1 LRFEGLILDFDGVLL
16 ESEYAGNKQIA
27 DYLTGI
33 GHPTSAEE
41 SMANFMGLSG
51 RDFHAAIERWIG
63 RPLPQDFHTARAE
76 EDARVLA
83 QGLEAVAGAVRFVEA
98 LPAELPKAIASSS
111 STHWIQAHLDHL
123 GLRRHFEGRI
133 FSGHEHVE
141 RGKPAPDLYFHAA
154 DAIGVPIERVA
165 IVEDSPVGV
174 TAAVASGAYVIGL
187 CSGRHCL
194 PGHGERLRALGVH
207 ALAGSF
213 EQVEALLGFRDPR

>member
-1 LRFEGLILDFDGVLL
+1 LKFDGLILDFDGVLL

-27 DYLTGI
+27 EFLTGI
-33 GHPTSAEE
+33 GHPTSVED

-51 RDFHAAIERWIG
+51 HDFHAAVERWIG
-63 RPLPQDFHTARAE
+63 GPLPEEFHTARAD

-83 QGLEAVAGAVRFVEA
+83 EGLEAVAGAVRFVEA
-98 LPAELPKAIASSS
+98 LPGELPKAIASSS
-111 STHWIQAHLDHL
+111 STRWVETHLDHL

-141 RGKPAPDLYFHAA
+141 RGKPAPDLYLHTA

-174 TAAVASGAYVIGL
+174 KGAVASGAFVIGL
-187 CSGRHCL
+187 CAGRHCL

-207 ALAGSF
+207 ALARSF
-213 EQVEALLGFRDPR
+213 DEVQELLGLRVAQ